1 MTQGDELAAA
11 LAACLALPETRQR
24 LDPQLW
30 LRAHELL
37 ETLKNAPADDAAHTE
52 IGNIAGLSAE
62 ALQRRHAELHHEQ
75 DTLAGLIR
83 KNREVSQQLEEKLE
97 ADRQQRKEAGQ
108 SFDIARKLIIRQGS
122 GLLASL
128 GSERMERLVAKNR
141 EEILGSPTTAALTRA
156 MQSLL
161 DQAASLLEGVQRQH
175 RQIRALVE
183 AVYARF
189 NDLPDFA
196 LAPPLLPNLDD
207 YRQALQGLAAKTA
220 EFCRRP
226 VYLMTDK
233 NSLAKKF
240 GLEVVSPLR
249 KLFAQLR
256 GDTDRWLRESCVPLQ
271 ERLQQQ
277 KMQQERRAEDIAK
290 VRDYLLTLETRL
302 EEADMAL
309 ARLRRQEEAIARIQ
323 ALLRL
328 H

>member
-11 LAACLALPETRQR
+11 LAACLALPETRQL

-37 ETLKNAPADDAAHTE
+37 ETLKDAPADDAACAE

-62 ALQRRHAELHHEQ
+62 ALRYRIAQLHHEQ

-97 ADRQQRKEAGQ
+97 ADRQQRREAGQ

-122 GLLASL
+122 ALL
-128 GSERMERLVAKNR
+128 GSERMEKLVAKNR

-207 YRQALQGLAAKTA
+207 YRQALQKLAAKTA
-220 EFCRRP
+220 EFCHRP

-249 KLFAQLR
+249 SLFAQLR
-256 GDTDRWLRESCVPLQ
+256 GDADRWLRESCVPLQ

-277 KMQQERRAEDIAK
+277 KMQQEKRAEDIAK
-290 VRDYLLTLETRL
+290 VRDYLLTLEARL
-302 EEADMAL
+302 EEADMTL